1 MALVTKRELRQLMQ
15 MHYILEIALALAYV
29 ILKSIPWIA
38 IRVFES
44 SEFQA
49 VS

>member
-1 MALVTKRELRQLMQ
+1 MALVTKRELLQLMQ
-15 MHYILEIALALAYV
+15 MHYILEIILALAYV

-49 VS
+49 VG